1 MLKSRWDEGQ
11 LSCHDSHDENDCT
24 LSHPYTTASMER
36 AYKEINAHATMARL
50 QIDWSSGKQQQ
61 LC

>member
-1 MLKSRWDEGQ
+1 
-11 LSCHDSHDENDCT
+11 
-24 LSHPYTTASMER
+24 MER

>member
-1 MLKSRWDEGQ
+1 MV
-11 LSCHDSHDENDCT
+11 
-24 LSHPYTTASMER
+24 R
-36 AYKEINAHATMARL
+36 AYKEIIAHAPMARL